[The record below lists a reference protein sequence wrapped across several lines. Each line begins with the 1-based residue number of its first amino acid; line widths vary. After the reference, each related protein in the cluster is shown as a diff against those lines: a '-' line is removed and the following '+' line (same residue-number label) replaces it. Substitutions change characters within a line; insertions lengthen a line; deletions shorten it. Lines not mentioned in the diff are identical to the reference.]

1 MKTFVAEKRTFVLAN
16 ELRLK
21 CLHEQKRDKLKCE
34 ALITLFR
41 RTDTPKKIGECLDY
55 LLVGVR
61 RARCSVSLLPAHQ
74 KLLHNISGNEKK

>member
-21 CLHEQKRDKLKCE
+21 CLTE
-34 ALITLFR
+34 ALINLFR
-41 RTDTPKKIGECLDY
+41 KTDTPKKIGDYLDY

-61 RARCSVSLLPAHQ
+61 RARCSVLLLLAHR
-74 KLLHNISGNEKK
+74 KLQHNISANDTK